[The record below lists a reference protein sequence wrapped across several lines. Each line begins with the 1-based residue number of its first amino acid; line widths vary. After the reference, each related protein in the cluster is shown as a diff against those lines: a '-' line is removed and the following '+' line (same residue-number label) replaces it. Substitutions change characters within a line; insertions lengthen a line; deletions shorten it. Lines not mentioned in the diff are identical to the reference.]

1 MTLQPGQ
8 QRPEPRR
15 RRRQRHAPATGLAAC
30 RGRGRARA
38 THSGHA
44 PLLEERPRQLLPAT
58 APSLQPVA
66 PSSPPLLF
74 AASRP
79 SAVPSIIHYLSRPRL
94 LRPSYH
100 HEGSPVEP
108 VLLSLSLSLSLPPHP
123 FSSPLLFFLPACASL
138 PLSIPRPFW
147 SRDNPRH
154 YVCPRS
160 VSVLGRLSYYHW
172 PFGFPRTFVSHPP
185 RIPFS
190 FPEALVS
197 LWFLNPGLPFCLGP
211 DLVDHFSLHRRD
223 VSTHVAHPSAVPRDA
238 LLCPGGPPRPAPG
251 QPPGA
256 HQRPGRGCVWRG
268 LHRHRHPHQHPLC
281 RQGPQQGGSRPPAAQ
296 VPAA

>member
-108 VLLSLSLSLSLPPHP
+108 VLLSLSLSLPPSPSLLFSPSF
-123 FSSPLLFFLPACASL
+123 FSSCVCQPPSFHPQAFLESGQPTALRLSALRIRFGTTFLL
-138 PLSIPRPFW
+138 PLAFWIP
-147 SRDNPRH
+147 
-154 YVCPRS
+154 
-160 VSVLGRLSYYHW
+160 
-172 PFGFPRTFVSHPP
+172 
-185 RIPFS
+185 
-190 FPEALVS
+190 
-197 LWFLNPGLPFCLGP
+197 
-211 DLVDHFSLHRRD
+211 
-223 VSTHVAHPSAVPRDA
+223 
-238 LLCPGGPPRPAPG
+238 
-251 QPPGA
+251 
-256 HQRPGRGCVWRG
+256 
-268 LHRHRHPHQHPLC
+268 
-281 RQGPQQGGSRPPAAQ
+281 
-296 VPAA
+296 

>member
-15 RRRQRHAPATGLAAC
+15 RRRQRHAPATGLAAR

-108 VLLSLSLSLSLPPHP
+108 VLLPLSLSLSLPPHP
-123 FSSPLLFFLPACASL
+123 FSSPLLFFFLRVPASL
-138 PLSIPRPFW
+138 FPSPGLSGVGTT
-147 SRDNPRH
+147 H
-154 YVCPRS
+154 TA
-160 VSVLGRLSYYHW
+160 LRLSALRIR
-172 PFGFPRTFVSHPP
+172 FGTTFLLPLAFW
-185 RIPFS
+185 IP
-190 FPEALVS
+190 
-197 LWFLNPGLPFCLGP
+197 
-211 DLVDHFSLHRRD
+211 
-223 VSTHVAHPSAVPRDA
+223 
-238 LLCPGGPPRPAPG
+238 
-251 QPPGA
+251 
-256 HQRPGRGCVWRG
+256 
-268 LHRHRHPHQHPLC
+268 
-281 RQGPQQGGSRPPAAQ
+281 
-296 VPAA
+296 